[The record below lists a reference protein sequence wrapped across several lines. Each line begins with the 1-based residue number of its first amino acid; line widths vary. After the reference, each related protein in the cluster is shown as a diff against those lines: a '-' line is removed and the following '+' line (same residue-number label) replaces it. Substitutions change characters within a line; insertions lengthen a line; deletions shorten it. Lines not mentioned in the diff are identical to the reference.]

1 MNYYK
6 HLLVN
11 YWLSNI
17 IKNKINN
24 DILLFI
30 FKRQGNLKINK
41 KSDFKKDFNLDT
53 SNYKVFDI
61 DEINSLYEIMNSD
74 LNTNV
79 ILLGHELMNIDKV
92 VYNDCK
98 ILICPY
104 HDFIDY
110 NVNKKIVS
118 NETIKNICD
127 SASKPEID
135 FLERCEYYIES
146 RDPFKIINID
156 NPLVIYQNIFSLLLQ
171 KCEFGEIIIFSH
183 LEILQSNKITPFP
196 LWKKFI
202 EQDINILIKCKI
214 LTSRLAIAIYKAT
227 TLRLNDSNKRIGLFY
242 YKQFEI
248 KAKTVQLPT
257 VKAIQRVKAY
267 DLKKLEH
274 F

>member
-1 MNYYK
+1 MDYYN

-11 YWLSNI
+11 HWLSNVI
-17 IKNKINN
+17 DNKINN

-30 FKRQGNLKINK
+30 LRRKRNLKTNK
-41 KSDFKKDFNLDT
+41 KKEFEKNFNLDT
-53 SNYKVFDI
+53 SNYKLFDI
-61 DEINSLYEIMNSD
+61 DEIDSLYEIMNSD
-74 LNTNV
+74 LNTNI
-79 ILLGHELMNIDKV
+79 ILLGHDSMDIDKV
-92 VYNDCK
+92 VYTNCK

-104 HDFIDY
+104 YDFIDY

-135 FLERCEYYIES
+135 FLERCKYYIES

-171 KCEFGEIIIFSH
+171 KFEFGEIIIFSH
-183 LEILQSNKITPFP
+183 LEILQSNKITPFT
-196 LWKKFI
+196 LWKRFI
-202 EQDINILIKCKI
+202 EQDIYILIRCKI

-227 TLRLNDSNKRIGLFY
+227 TLKLNDSNKRIGLFY
-242 YKQFEI
+242 YKQFKI

-257 VKAIQRVKAY
+257 VKPIQRVKAY
-267 DLKKLEH
+267 DLRN
-274 F
+274 